1 MVITIGML
9 VVSILQ
15 KMMTGTGPP
24 LGYLLDSSIGIL
36 LGKSLMVLVIICVI
50 ELILI
55 TMVLIALE
63 NNAQYAKLPP
73 SLSFILSGIVNSIC
87 QINFEKAKNSDFCLC

>member
-1 MVITIGML
+1 
-9 VVSILQ
+9 
-15 KMMTGTGPP
+15 MMTGTGPH
-24 LGYLLDSSIGIL
+24 LGYLLASSIGIL

-73 SLSFILSGIVNSIC
+73 SHSFILFGIVNSIC
-87 QINFEKAKNSDFCLC
+87 QINFETAQSK

>member
-1 MVITIGML
+1 
-9 VVSILQ
+9 
-15 KMMTGTGPP
+15 
-24 LGYLLDSSIGIL
+24 
-36 LGKSLMVLVIICVI
+36 MVLVIICVI

-87 QINFEKAKNSDFCLC
+87 QINFEKLTGITIKTFDLDLKLLFYLL